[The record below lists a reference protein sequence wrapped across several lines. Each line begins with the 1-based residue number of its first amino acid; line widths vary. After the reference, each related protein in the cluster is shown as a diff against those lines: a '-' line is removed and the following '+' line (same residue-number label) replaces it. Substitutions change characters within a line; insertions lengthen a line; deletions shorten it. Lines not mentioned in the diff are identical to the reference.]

1 MKKNNFIDKIKLSYI
16 ETEYKPTGG
25 HAHFHNEYS
34 IVYVTSG
41 VHKFETSSALHE
53 ISKGTIRII
62 NPHEQHKTLDSEWS
76 YINFMLSREY
86 INFIM
91 KNSFNS
97 ALENIKFIP
106 TIKDEKATKLFLKLN
121 SSIILNDTSSME
133 IDINAINFIEYL
145 ISNYSLN
152 KLDRNKVCIEKK
164 PSIEI
169 TEKVKKYI
177 EENFK
182 EKITLDDI
190 AEDLQ
195 INKFLF
201 LNEFKKRI
209 NITPYQYLLII
220 RANYAKELILKNI
233 SLSEVAFEC
242 GFSDQSNMIKNF
254 KKVYNYSPSIV
265 QKNIKNFSYPE

>member
-1 MKKNNFIDKIKLSYI
+1 MEKSDYIDKIKLSYI
-16 ETEYKPTGG
+16 ETEYKPTGE
-25 HAHFHNEYS
+25 HSHFHNEYS

-41 VHKFETSSALHE
+41 VHKFENPSAIHE

-62 NPHEQHKTLDSEWS
+62 NPYEQHKTLDSKWS
-76 YINFMLSREY
+76 YINFMLTREY

-97 ALENIKFIP
+97 SLENIEFIP
-106 TIKDEKATKLFLKLN
+106 TIKDEKATELFLELN
-121 SSIILNDTSSME
+121 SSIVLKNTSLME
-133 IDINAINFIEYL
+133 IDINAISFIEYL

-152 KLDRNKVCIEKK
+152 KLVRNKVCIEEK

-169 TEKVKKYI
+169 TEEVKKYI
-177 EENFK
+177 EKNFK

-190 AEDLQ
+190 AEDLR

-201 LNEFKKRI
+201 LSEFKKRI
-209 NITPYQYLLII
+209 KMTPYQYLLIT
-220 RANYAKELILKNI
+220 RANHAKELILKNV
-233 SLSEVAFEC
+233 SLNEVAYEC

-254 KKVYNYSPSIV
+254 KKVYNYTPSIV
-265 QKNIKNFSYPE
+265 QKNIRSFSYPV